1 MSVSGSHSI
10 KQLSMS
16 QSSSSTPRRVGPYSP
31 RPDGPRSA
39 SVPPV
44 VPASFASQVEQA
56 MSLGHDVQM
65 SVTIE
70 QVGSVPVPDTPA
82 VASEIATPVP
92 VASYY
97 KFCTQCG
104 ARSGSVHA
112 RYCGEC
118 GSSLQTPDMNRHT
131 AQLDSIIKGS
141 LLDSA
146 PAGQPQRETA
156 PAPAVPESPS
166 PQGQLSRALEVL
178 ANLWQSRNES
188 PHPFPAAP
196 KSWDLSGQS
205 VSPSPLPLQ
214 DLANLAKTEDA
225 LFEAACAESLQHP
238 QPVPIG
244 AVSDPPRGRAP
255 VDSWCPP
262 YEPPV
267 ARSALD
273 VSHYQVERF
282 GMDQPSNFSSGPT
295 VPRPALPQVPA
306 FPTDSSVVGLPER
319 LDNPGYTGPSF
330 HGSAGVITP
339 PPGLSAQPQ
348 LGHPLSGGH
357 SDA

>member
-16 QSSSSTPRRVGPYSP
+16 QSSNSTPRRVGPYSP

-70 QVGSVPVPDTPA
+70 QVESVPVPDTPA

-131 AQLDSIIKGS
+131 
-141 LLDSA
+141 
-146 PAGQPQRETA
+146 
-156 PAPAVPESPS
+156 
-166 PQGQLSRALEVL
+166 
-178 ANLWQSRNES
+178 
-188 PHPFPAAP
+188 
-196 KSWDLSGQS
+196 
-205 VSPSPLPLQ
+205 
-214 DLANLAKTEDA
+214 
-225 LFEAACAESLQHP
+225 
-238 QPVPIG
+238 
-244 AVSDPPRGRAP
+244 
-255 VDSWCPP
+255 
-262 YEPPV
+262 
-267 ARSALD
+267 
-273 VSHYQVERF
+273 
-282 GMDQPSNFSSGPT
+282 
-295 VPRPALPQVPA
+295 
-306 FPTDSSVVGLPER
+306 
-319 LDNPGYTGPSF
+319 
-330 HGSAGVITP
+330 
-339 PPGLSAQPQ
+339 
-348 LGHPLSGGH
+348 H
-357 SDA
+357 S